1 MRELNL
7 EALSG
12 LIKYEVLDKE
22 TLYCRSCDQE
32 IKETAHLLI
41 DPKAKEVVFV
51 YCPHCVNKYRKEEL
65 AKHRKDVY

>member
-7 EALSG
+7 EDLSG
-12 LIKYEVLDKE
+12 LIKYEVSDKE
-22 TLYCRSCDQE
+22 TIYCRRCNQE
-32 IKETAHLLI
+32 IKGIAHLLI

-51 YCPHCVNKYRKEEL
+51 YCPRCVNEYRKEEL